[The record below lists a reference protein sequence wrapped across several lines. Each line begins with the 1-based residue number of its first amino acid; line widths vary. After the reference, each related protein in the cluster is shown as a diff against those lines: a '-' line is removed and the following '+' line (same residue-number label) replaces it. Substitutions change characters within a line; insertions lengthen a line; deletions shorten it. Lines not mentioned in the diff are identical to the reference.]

1 MTEPRTTPHGAQRL
15 RNQSGYTLVEL
26 MVTLAIFAVLA
37 RATLPHIDTRVQ
49 DVNTATNQVVSD
61 FRWARARAISSGVH
75 YIVQWQNSTSYQVQR
90 LKLDASSNWVLDRV
104 VRTVT
109 LPNNVAVV
117 ESPLPAA
124 QEFNTRGM
132 IVNGTAVVYQT
143 LKDSRTT
150 GKHKIGVWP
159 SGQVYVES

>member
-1 MTEPRTTPHGAQRL
+1 MTESSTTRQPAQRV
-15 RNQSGYTLVEL
+15 RNQGGFTLVEL

-37 RATLPHIDTRVQ
+37 RATLPHIDTRRN
-49 DVNTATNQVVSD
+49 DVNTATNQVVAD

-75 YIVQWQNSTSYQVQR
+75 YALQWQNSTSYQVQR
-90 LKLDASSNWVLDRV
+90 LKLDAGGNWVLDSV
-104 VRTVT
+104 VRTAT

-117 ESPLPAA
+117 ESPLPTT
-124 QEFNTRGM
+124 QEFNTRGLV
-132 IVNGTAVVYQT
+132 VNGIAVVYQT
-143 LKDSRTT
+143 LKDSNTT